1 MATPVKKIAERKKLP
16 VYCNQC
22 VGGPDLMRVEIE
34 DGVATRIESNYD
46 IANEHPGGGR
56 VCVKAYGLIQ
66 KTYNPNRIK
75 QPMKRT
81 NPKKGREHD
90 PGFAP
95 ICSPCR
101 GCCARCSRAG
111 APGSASFAAS
121 PPACWRRPAG
131 PWYPVRGRRSS
142 SSCRPSATW

>member
-1 MATPVKKIAERKKLP
+1 MPTPVKKIAERKKLP

-56 VCVKAYGLIQ
+56 VCVKACGLIQ
-66 KTYNPNRIK
+66 KTYNSNRIK

-81 NPKKGREHD
+81 NPKKGREHTRQARAKLREQSRSGYCGRIAEAIGD
-90 PGFAP
+90 
-95 ICSPCR
+95 R
-101 GCCARCSRAG
+101 GTG
-111 APGSASFAAS
+111 AAS
-121 PPACWRRPAG
+121 RHRFRR
-131 PWYPVRGRRSS
+131 
-142 SSCRPSATW
+142 